1 MSQSKFAD
9 CYFCGGLV
17 EEKTVN
23 YMRKWKGKYILIENV
38 PAGVCNQC
46 GEKYF
51 EAKVAEKMDDLM
63 EQQDKKINRKISVP
77 VIKLEQNAA

>member
-1 MSQSKFAD
+1 MSNHNFAD

-17 EEKTVN
+17 EEKTIS

-51 EAKVAEKMDDLM
+51 EAKVAEKMDNLM
-63 EQQDKKINRKISVP
+63 LKKEKAKRKISIP
-77 VIKLEQNAA
+77 VIELQQDAA

>member
-1 MSQSKFAD
+1 MSKHHFAD

-17 EEKTVN
+17 QKKVIS
-23 YMRKWKGKYILIENV
+23 YMRKWKTEYILIEHV

-51 EAKVAEKMDDLM
+51 EAKVAERMDDVM
-63 EQQDKKINRKISVP
+63 RQKKKVNRKISIP
-77 VIKLEQNAA
+77 VIELQQDAA